1 MVSVVAFF
9 IIKRLRSKAIGSSEQ
24 LSISFTRAWYIMRVI
39 LLILPISFVLSF
51 SFSLYLLLTNEGII
65 GLLVVALILIS
76 LLCWFTFGIYR
87 GRPVE
92 TADELWGVIIAYQ
105 PDKKIWQ
112 LVNQI
117 AEKLQLASPDH
128 ILLGIDKGFFITN
141 NKIIV
146 YPQHIELTGNTL
158 YLAGSYLKYLTID
171 ELSSVVA
178 HELTHLANDDINLTK
193 RIKFQLDSLTEN
205 IALLYQH
212 IIFYPAALLSEHFFY
227 SFNAAIWR
235 WNRCRETLADANSV
249 KVCSKAQVASA
260 LIKISMLTP
269 QLAEALNYYYYQGY
283 KNYLPLSFIAQHIS
297 QLDRPPI
304 AQLLAKSVEEFD
316 THPTLAERLA
326 ALQLTSVASL
336 NDQQLNNKPTHL
348 IDELVSEELR
358 ALEPLYQKS
367 ISESVETD
375 KKRFNNI
382 VDSHQLTITLK
393 QGGIIRLIVIAIIF
407 MLSMIFT
414 FTMLKSLK
422 EPTLESIILVTI
434 FLIITIFS
442 LFQLVSNLQR
452 IGSKLFT
459 LAPEGLLLPC
469 FDKVIP
475 WDQIDDCYI
484 TTYLHSHL
492 HFVINPTF
500 QLVKPKRCS
509 AKIKYFAQQNH
520 IKLTVFDIKGKIM
533 IQDCLALLID
543 YTEAFFAK
551 KELQLFTDKELA

>member
-1 MVSVVAFF
+1 
-9 IIKRLRSKAIGSSEQ
+9 
-24 LSISFTRAWYIMRVI
+24 MRVI

-51 SFSLYLLLTNEGII
+51 SCSLYLLLTNEWII
-65 GLLVVALILIS
+65 GLLVFALILIS

-87 GRPVE
+87 YRPVE
-92 TADELWGVIIAYQ
+92 TADELWGVTIAYQ

-112 LVNQI
+112 LVNRV

-146 YPQHIELTGNTL
+146 YPQHIKLTGNTL

-193 RIKFQLDSLTEN
+193 RIKFQLDSLIEN

-212 IIFYPAALLSEHFFY
+212 IIFYPAALLSEHFFC

-235 WNRCRETLADANSV
+235 RNRCRETLADANSV

-316 THPTLAERLA
+316 THSTLAERLA